1 MWEEPWPEADPALLT
16 ADVVELVVQLNGKLI
31 DRMEMPA
38 DAARQE
44 QEELARASEK
54 LAARLD
60 GKEIVKT
67 IVVPSK
73 LVNFVAR

>member
-1 MWEEPWPEADPALLT
+1 MAAPAEASQDQLEE
-16 ADVVELVVQLNGKLI
+16 I
-31 DRMEMPA
+31 
-38 DAARQE
+38 ARG
-44 QEELARASEK
+44 SDK

-67 IVVPSK
+67 IVVPGK